1 MYKHEQKSPGEHTAG
16 ELDKEALQERLEQRR
31 VSRRAVLKTFLASG
45 ISKAVISSSP
55 LISGLLLARHSD
67 ALAAGTPDKCVSIY
81 IPGGAIHDF
90 WAPSGSGS
98 EMQMG
103 PMSSGYDAVK
113 SECNFLLHMSHENGG
128 HGRMPRLL
136 SNNWQDDSFDVFMGH
151 ALGPD
156 RPFTYINLGTHSN
169 GSGYITRDGGSS
181 VPFQDN
187 PFTAY
192 KLLFGASAGGSEK
205 SPILDAHAAA
215 AKAIKD
221 KLAGYEVQR
230 LDEHLQAISE
240 TQRRLDDLAGGS
252 SCSAAPV
259 ATEFPLTY
267 DNFSQQAR
275 LQADIAVSALQ
286 CGLTSSVSIA
296 FGNHQSELR
305 IPELN
310 YTGSYHQSIHGG
322 SGGLPNY
329 PHYTEL
335 RNHLGSLS
343 AYLIQRL
350 YERGILDSTV
360 VLETTDM
367 GHADVHGN
375 ADVPLMIAGGGSAI
389 NRGVSTV
396 AGDGYNNLDLLHT
409 AAKAC
414 GVTLNYG
421 KEIPGVI
428 A

>member
-1 MYKHEQKSPGEHTAG
+1 MNNDERKDPATTY
-16 ELDKEALQERLEQRR
+16 LDNDCLDACAEARR

-55 LISGLLLARHSD
+55 LISGLLFARHSD
-67 ALAAGTPDKCVSIY
+67 AVAAGTPDKCVSIY
-81 IPGGAIHDF
+81 IPGGGIHDF

-98 EMQMG
+98 TMQMG
-103 PMSSGYDAVK
+103 PMSSGYEPVK
-113 SECNFLLHMSHENGG
+113 SECNFLLNMAHENGG

-136 SNNWQDDSFDVFMGH
+136 SNSWHEDSFDVFMGH
-151 ALGPD
+151 QLGPD
-156 RPFTYINLGTHSN
+156 RPFTYVNLGTHSN

-187 PFTAY
+187 PFNAY
-192 KLLFGASAGGSEK
+192 KLLFGASSGGSEK
-205 SPILDAHAAA
+205 TPILDAHAAA
-215 AKAIKD
+215 ANAIKR

-230 LDEHLQAISE
+230 LDEHLQAISD

-252 SCSAAPV
+252 SCSTAPN
-259 ATEFPLTY
+259 ATEFALNY
-267 DNFSQQAR
+267 DSFSQQAR

-335 RNHLGSLS
+335 RNHLGSLC

-350 YERGILDSTV
+350 SEQGILDSTV
-360 VLETTDM
+360 VVETTDM

-375 ADVPLMIAGGGSAI
+375 TDVPLMIAGGGSTI
-389 NRGVSTV
+389 NRGVTTA
-396 AGDGYNNLDLLHT
+396 AGNSYNNLDLLHT

-414 GVTLNYG
+414 GVMLSYG
-421 KEIPGVI
+421 QEIPGVI